1 MRHSALGLL
10 FVATVFL
17 SACGRYGPPRRIPV
31 IPEEPATTT
40 EAIATQDK
48 AMDEEGSE

>member
-10 FVATVFL
+10 LVATVFL

-31 IPEEPATTT
+31 IPEKPATTT
-40 EAIATQDK
+40 EAAATQDE